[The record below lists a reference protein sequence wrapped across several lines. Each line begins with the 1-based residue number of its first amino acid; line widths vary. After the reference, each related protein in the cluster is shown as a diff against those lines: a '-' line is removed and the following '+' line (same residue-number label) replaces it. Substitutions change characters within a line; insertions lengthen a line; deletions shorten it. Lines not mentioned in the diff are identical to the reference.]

1 MDKSDVFYK
10 LTINLAFIIL
20 RYKYFNLKGIQIMF
34 SMDFTINI
42 IIIIGA
48 TGIIASSLLLGRIM
62 ESLKLPVLIM
72 A

>member
-1 MDKSDVFYK
+1 M
-10 LTINLAFIIL
+10 L
-20 RYKYFNLKGIQIMF
+20 
-34 SMDFTINI
+34 SMDITINI

-48 TGIIASSLLLGRIM
+48 TGITVSSLLLGLIM